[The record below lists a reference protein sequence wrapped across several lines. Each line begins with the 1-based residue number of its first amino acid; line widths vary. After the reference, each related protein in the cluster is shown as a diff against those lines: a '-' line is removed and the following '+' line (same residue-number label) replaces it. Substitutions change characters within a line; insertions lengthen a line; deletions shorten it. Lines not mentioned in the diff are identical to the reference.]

1 MLQHIDRQLVRRNE
15 HVGYMWQLGGSRTL
29 VQQACALPCIPAGQL
44 SMHQLMTL
52 CTHTGVQLLKRV
64 SCEASSLH
72 SCRAAAVDVPNP
84 HCIWYELHKL
94 STQHC
99 VARLLV
105 AQEAESSEAA
115 LHSKQAACQA
125 GQHEVASNRLQL
137 EASRYWLPALFACMP
152 VCLLC
157 LLACLLQT
165 SAK

>member
-1 MLQHIDRQLVRRNE
+1 
-15 HVGYMWQLGGSRTL
+15 MWPLGGSRTL
-29 VQQACALPCIPAGQL
+29 VQQAYALPCIPAGQL

-52 CTHTGVQLLKRV
+52 CKHTHISTLFIGVQLLKSV

-94 STQHC
+94 SNQHC

-105 AQEAESSEAA
+105 AQEAENSEAA

-125 GQHEVASNRLQL
+125 AQHEVASNRLQL
-137 EASRYWLPALFACMP
+137 EASRYWPPALFCLHA
-152 VCLLC
+152 CLLT
-157 LLACLLQT
+157 LLACLPASDQCKV
-165 SAK
+165 A